1 MKLLRLEW
9 KKINPAPYLGTALGL
24 LALGIFIALLF
35 CFLPESERG
44 AADREFTSG
53 WRSLI
58 LLVSCVTLFSYAMLG
73 AVLSSKVILDEF
85 LGKKRLL
92 VFSWPVSRR
101 QLFAAKTALIFLFTA
116 AGTFLSN
123 LLSVSTALFFSTMFH
138 GLPEAFLPADLGY
151 LFLVSFSIAL
161 LASCICLVAVWFGF
175 RKKSAT
181 TVIISALILT
191 APMTNFASAGM
202 YGWMSLAVLAAV
214 MGALYFIVYRSLS
227 RKVSLMEVL

>member
-123 LLSVSTALFFSTMFH
+123 LLSVSTALFFPLCSM
-138 GLPEAFLPADLGY
+138 D
-151 LFLVSFSIAL
+151 
-161 LASCICLVAVWFGF
+161 F
-175 RKKSAT
+175 RKPSSRLIWAIFFWSA
-181 TVIISALILT
+181 SAL
-191 APMTNFASAGM
+191 PCSHPASAWLP
-202 YGWMSLAVLAAV
+202 YGSVSGGNPPPPSLQR
-214 MGALYFIVYRSLS
+214 RSS
-227 RKVSLMEVL
+227 SSLP